1 MRQRFGLLVGL
12 LVAAPLVA
20 TGMEVL
26 ETLGGAHA
34 ALHGD
39 VVRVEQRVHDG
50 GDGSPAPGLETPDT
64 AATAS
69 GMAAAKQDG
78 FDVTP
83 CAANLVHALRDGSAL
98 TAVP

>member
-1 MRQRFGLLVGL
+1 MSQRTGFLVGL

-26 ETLGGAHA
+26 ETLGGARA

-39 VVRVEQRVHDG
+39 VVRVEQRVQAG
-50 GDGSPAPGLETPDT
+50 GDGRPAPDLETPET
-64 AATAS
+64 AATIG

-83 CAANLVHALRDGSAL
+83 CAGLMHALRDSSGL